1 MTHPIDINPD
11 HLNMVSDILH
21 KHLPSNTKIWV
32 FGSRAKWETTDAS
45 DLDLAIENIKPI
57 DHKTMTALDVA
68 FDDSNLPYTVD
79 VVDLKNVSD
88 NFKKIINAQ
97 KVLLF
102 KDKTSL
108 DVTSRDN
115 PVYLNNMITVTRGR
129 SYKSSELQ
137 ENTECALVTLK
148 SFARGG
154 GYRRDGLKP
163 YIGPFSTEQ
172 IIRPNDIVIAQTD
185 ITQNADVIGRPAI
198 VPMDTNYSTLVAS
211 LDAAIIRV
219 IDKSQLDSNYLYYL
233 LLSNEYVN
241 HIKSFVTGTTVLH
254 LSRNAISTFQ
264 FSLPP
269 LKEQQTISHIL
280 KTLDDKIEINRQM
293 NKMLEEMTRTLFKSW
308 FVNFEPVRAK
318 MDGRWKRGQSLP
330 GLPSTAYD
338 LFPDTLVDSELGM
351 IPEGWS
357 IKPLDE
363 IADFRNGLALQNHRP
378 EKNEDRLPVLKI
390 AQLRNGYTD
399 GKEWSKKSIASE
411 CIINNGDV
419 VFSWSGS
426 LLVKVWC
433 GGRAALNQHLFKVT
447 SHNYPKWFYLLWL
460 NIHLKQ
466 FQSIA
471 KDKATTMGHIQR
483 HHLSEVKC
491 VIPSNDFLYAINDV
505 FEHSLER
512 WIQNNIQSNLLI
524 NLRDTILPKLMSGK
538 IKVNR
543 GGKITK

>member
-129 SYKSSELQ
+129 SYRSSELQ

-254 LSRNAISTFQ
+254 LSRDAISTFQ
-264 FSLPP
+264 FSLSP

-280 KTLDDKIEINRQM
+280 KTLDDKIELN
-293 NKMLEEMTRTLFKSW
+293 NKMNQTMERIARRLFKSW

-330 GLPSTAYD
+330 GLPSHFYD

-351 IPEGWS
+351 IPEGWKTNVLENCFDLIMGQS
-357 IKPLDE
+357 PPSDTYNDE
-363 IADFRNGLALQNHRP
+363 QNGLPFFQGSADFGLRYPTNRKYCTEPTRIAHTDDTLISVRA
-378 EKNEDRLPVLKI
+378 PVGAI
-390 AQLRNGYTD
+390 NMAWETC
-399 GKEWSKKSIASE
+399 
-411 CIINNGDV
+411 CI
-419 VFSWSGS
+419 
-426 LLVKVWC
+426 
-433 GGRAALNQHLFKVT
+433 GRGIAALRHKT
-447 SHNYPKWFYLLWL
+447 SSRSFTYYCMWSLQKD
-460 NIHLKQ
+460 LKQ
-466 FQSIA
+466 YES
-471 KDKATTMGHIQR
+471 MGTVFGAVTKKQLENILTVEPPINLIHQFET
-483 HHLSEVKC
+483 HLSAYDKC
-491 VIPSNDFLYAINDV
+491 IRTNTYTSR
-505 FEHSLER
+505 SLT
-512 WIQNNIQSNLLI
+512 NI
-524 NLRDTILPKLMSGK
+524 RDMLLPKLMSGK
-538 IKVNR
+538 IRIQTVAQK
-543 GGKITK
+543 